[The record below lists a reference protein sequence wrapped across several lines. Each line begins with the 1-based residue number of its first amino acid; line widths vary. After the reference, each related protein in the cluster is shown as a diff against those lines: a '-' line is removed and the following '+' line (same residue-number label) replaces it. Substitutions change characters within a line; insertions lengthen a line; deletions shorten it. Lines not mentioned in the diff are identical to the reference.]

1 MPRAKYKKRSD
12 GRYEAKVFLGV
23 DDTGK
28 RIRKSVFAKS
38 SAELER
44 KVEEIH
50 QQIRESTYIINDT
63 VLIKDYCNHWFDT
76 YKCQKETN
84 TKAMY
89 KNIIEKHIS
98 PCIGDLM
105 INQLKKQNIQAMLNS
120 RYDKPRTCQQI
131 VQVLRQIIDEMK
143 MDRCISPLD
152 AENLTKNLS
161 TPKYRAKEKRALN
174 KRELEA
180 VRKADFTDREK
191 AFVYVLFY
199 FGLRREEAL
208 GLMKNDF
215 DFANNKLSIQRA
227 IIFDGNNSECKG
239 TKSFAGER
247 SIDIPSECK
256 AFFMEYVAKI
266 DTLYLFTKVNGMPI
280 TKSSYDKMWKYIV
293 RKMNDAVMTDK
304 ERENGITPI
313 NITAHYFRH
322 NYCTL
327 LYYSDVSAG
336 KAVELMGHADYKMIM
351 NVYKHLDEEKENTAE
366 KLNNTIKLA
375 L

>member
-1 MPRAKYKKRSD
+1 
-12 GRYEAKVFLGV
+12 
-23 DDTGK
+23 
-28 RIRKSVFAKS
+28 
-38 SAELER
+38 
-44 KVEEIH
+44 
-50 QQIRESTYIINDT
+50 
-63 VLIKDYCNHWFDT
+63 
-76 YKCQKETN
+76 
-84 TKAMY
+84 MY

-161 TPKYRAKEKRALN
+161 IPKYMAKEKRALN
-174 KRELEA
+174 KREIEA
-180 VRKADFTDREK
+180 IRKADFSNREK

-215 DFANNKLSIQRA
+215 DFINNKLNIQRA